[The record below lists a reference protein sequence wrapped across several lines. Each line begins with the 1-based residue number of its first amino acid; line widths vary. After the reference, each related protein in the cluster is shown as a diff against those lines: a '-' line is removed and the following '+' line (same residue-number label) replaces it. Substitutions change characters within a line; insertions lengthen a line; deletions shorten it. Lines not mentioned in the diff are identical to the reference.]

1 MAELLNVKN
10 LTTYF
15 YRTDGI
21 VKAVDGIS
29 YTVDRGEILGIVGES
44 GSGKSVSVLSL
55 LRLLGQNGRIMN
67 GEAVFEGKDLIK
79 MQKSELRKIRGKDIA
94 MIFQDPMTSLNPTYR
109 IGLQTSEP
117 LVWHNIMD
125 KMKAKD
131 RAVELLDH
139 VGIPEARSRY
149 KDYPYEFSGGMQQR
163 VMIAMALTCKPKLL
177 IADEPTTA
185 LDVTIRSQILNLMQD
200 MKKEFNMSIIL
211 ITHDFG
217 VSTNFCDK
225 IIVMYAGR
233 IMESAPIKE
242 FLANV
247 LHPYSAGLLRS
258 TLDIDHKGDKLE
270 PIPGNP
276 PSLIN
281 PPAGCRFHPR
291 CKHAKDICKKEA
303 PELRKTKKD
312 HYAACHFVKGGKFRG

>member
-29 YTVDRGEILGIVGES
+29 YSVNQGEILGIVGES

-67 GEAVFEGKDLIK
+67 GEAVFDGKDLIK
-79 MQKSELRKIRGKDIA
+79 MSKNDLRKVRGKDIA

-117 LVWHNIMD
+117 LVWHNMMD
-125 KMKAKD
+125 MVRAED

-139 VGIPEARSRY
+139 VGIPEAKKRY

-163 VMIAMALTCKPKLL
+163 VMIAMSLTCKPKLL

-200 MKKEFNMSIIL
+200 MKKEYNMSIIL

-225 IIVMYAGR
+225 IIVMYAGM
-233 IMESAPIKE
+233 IMESAITKE
-242 FLANV
+242 FLTNV
-247 LHPYSAGLLRS
+247 LHPYSAGLLQS
-258 TLDIDHKGDKLE
+258 TLDIDHEGDKLE

-291 CKHAKDICKKEA
+291 CKYAKDICKKEA
-303 PELRKTKKD
+303 PGLEKTKKD
-312 HYAACHFVKGGKFRG
+312 HFVACHFVKGGKFCG

>member
-21 VKAVDGIS
+21 VRAVDGIS
-29 YTVDRGEILGIVGES
+29 YTLDQGESLGIVGES
-44 GSGKSVSVLSL
+44 GCGKSVSVLSL
-55 LRLLGQNGRIMN
+55 LRLLGQNGRIED
-67 GEAVFEGKDLIK
+67 GEAIFDGHDLLK
-79 MQKSELRKIRGKDIA
+79 MGKSELRKVRGKDIA

-109 IGLQTSEP
+109 VGLQTSEP
-117 LVWHNIMD
+117 LVWHDIMD
-125 KMKAKD
+125 KLKSKE
-131 RAVELLDH
+131 RAVDLLDH
-139 VGIPEARSRY
+139 VGIPEAKKRY

-163 VMIAMALTCKPKLL
+163 VMIAMSLTCKPKLL

-185 LDVTIRSQILNLMQD
+185 LDVTIRSQILNLIQE

-225 IIVMYAGR
+225 IMVMYAGM
-233 IMESAPIKE
+233 IMESAPTKE
-242 FLANV
+242 FLMNV
-247 LHPYSAGLLRS
+247 LHPYSSGLLRS
-258 TLDIDHKGDKLE
+258 TLDIDFKGDKLE

-281 PPAGCRFHPR
+281 PPSGCRFHPR
-291 CKHAKDICKKEA
+291 CEYAKDKCKKEI
-303 PELRKTKKD
+303 PELQKAKKE
-312 HYAACHFVKGGKFRG
+312 HFVACHFVKGGKFRG

>member
-1 MAELLNVKN
+1 MPELLNVKN

-29 YTVDRGEILGIVGES
+29 YKVNQGETLGIVGES

-55 LRLLGQNGRIMN
+55 LKLLGQNGRIKA
-67 GEAVFEGKDLIK
+67 GEAIFNGQDLLRMGKND
-79 MQKSELRKIRGKDIA
+79 LRKIRGKDIA

-125 KMKAKD
+125 KLESKD
-131 RAVELLDH
+131 RAIELLDH
-139 VGIPEARSRY
+139 VGIPEAKKRY
-149 KDYPYEFSGGMQQR
+149 MDYPYEFSGGMQQR
-163 VMIAMALTCKPKLL
+163 VMIAMALICKPKLL

-200 MKKEFNMSIIL
+200 MKNELNMSVIL

-225 IIVMYAGR
+225 IIVMYAGM
-233 IMESAPIKE
+233 IMESAPTKE
-242 FLANV
+242 FLTNV
-247 LHPYSAGLLRS
+247 LHPYSSGLLRS
-258 TLDIDHKGDKLE
+258 TLDIDYKGDKLE

-281 PPAGCRFHPR
+281 PPSGCRFHPR
-291 CKHAKDICKKEA
+291 CEHAKDICKKKV
-303 PELRKTKKD
+303 PQLQKVKKE
-312 HYAACHFVKGGKFRG
+312 HYVACHFVKGGKFRA